1 MEEEIK
7 KTPDEILLEDILN
20 ELDITF
26 EDKKIKKKIND
37 HMEQGRELLEKL
49 KGGSIDFKKEKTARR
64 LLFSF
69 CRYGRSNATEQFEHD
84 FAMQLTQFSLQSAI
98 EGMKEGG
105 GADESEV

>member
-1 MEEEIK
+1 MEEKNK

-49 KGGSIDFKKEKTARR
+49 KGGPIDFKKEKTARR

-69 CRYGRSNATEQFEHD
+69 CRYGRPNATEQFEHD